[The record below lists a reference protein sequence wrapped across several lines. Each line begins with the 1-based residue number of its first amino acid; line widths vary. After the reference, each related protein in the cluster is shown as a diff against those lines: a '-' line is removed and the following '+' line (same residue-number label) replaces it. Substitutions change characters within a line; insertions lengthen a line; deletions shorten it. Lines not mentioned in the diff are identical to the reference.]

1 MKQFICGFGTGTGT
15 TVPTV
20 VSVET
25 VGNSVYVNQSLQ
37 GEEPEEFNTED
48 FSPVSTADVDS
59 LEAYDFN
66 GEFTEAATYIRTKLQ
81 AGAFG
86 FGYLF

>member
-1 MKQFICGFGTGTGT
+1 MKQFICGFGTGSE

-25 VGNSVYVNQSLQ
+25 VGNAVYVNQSVK
-37 GEEPEEFNTED
+37 GEEPTEYNSED
-48 FSPVSTADVDS
+48 FSPVSTAEVDS

-66 GEFTEAATYIRTKLQ
+66 GEFAEAISYIRTKLQ